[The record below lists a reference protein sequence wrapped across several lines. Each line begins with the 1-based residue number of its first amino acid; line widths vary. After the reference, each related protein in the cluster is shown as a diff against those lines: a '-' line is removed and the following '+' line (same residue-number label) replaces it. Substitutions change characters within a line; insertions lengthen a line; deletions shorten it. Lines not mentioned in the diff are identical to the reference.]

1 MTWRGTTTVPDR
13 LFGALPYLLPLID
26 VIVMGFATPLFRQ
39 FPILQWV
46 VVPLTPFLQ
55 VYSLPFASL
64 ILFFALFLLVV
75 RNDRISHFIRFN
87 TMQAIMIDIVLFLC
101 KILDDYIL
109 GPVFQGLGEGMGFGL
124 EVLYNMIF
132 LGVVAVFVY
141 GVVQSLLGKY
151 AEVPT
156 LSDAVYMQLPR

>member
-1 MTWRGTTTVPDR
+1 MTWRGTVTTPDR
-13 LFGALPYLLPLID
+13 FFGALPYLLPLID
-26 VIVMGFATPLFRQ
+26 VIVMGFASPLLRQ
-39 FPILQWV
+39 FPPLGLLL
-46 VVPLTPFLQ
+46 VPLTPFLQ

-64 ILFFALFLLVV
+64 ILFFALYLLVV
-75 RNDRISHFIRFN
+75 RNERVSHFVRFN

-101 KILDDYIL
+101 KIIDDYIL
-109 GPVFQGLGEGMGFGL
+109 GPLFQGMGPGMGFGL

-141 GVVQSLLGKY
+141 GVVQSLMGKY

-156 LSDAVYMQLPR
+156 LSDAVYMQVR